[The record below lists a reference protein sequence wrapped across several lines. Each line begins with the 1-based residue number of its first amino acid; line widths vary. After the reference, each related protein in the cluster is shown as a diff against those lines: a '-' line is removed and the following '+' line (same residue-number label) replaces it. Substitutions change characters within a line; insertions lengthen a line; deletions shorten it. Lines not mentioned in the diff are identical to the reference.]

1 MNKKVKG
8 RLNLS
13 KETLCKLDDI
23 NLKAAAGGTDET
35 LTEPSCRGTNICT
48 NCTACA
54 SCFDTCQGETGVCYA
69 SCVTIC

>member
-1 MNKKVKG
+1 VNKKAKG

-13 KETLCKLDDI
+13 KETLRKLDDI
-23 NLKAAAGGTDET
+23 TLKEAAGGGET

-54 SCFDTCQGETGVCYA
+54 TCFATCQAETGVCYA
-69 SCVTIC
+69 SCGAAC